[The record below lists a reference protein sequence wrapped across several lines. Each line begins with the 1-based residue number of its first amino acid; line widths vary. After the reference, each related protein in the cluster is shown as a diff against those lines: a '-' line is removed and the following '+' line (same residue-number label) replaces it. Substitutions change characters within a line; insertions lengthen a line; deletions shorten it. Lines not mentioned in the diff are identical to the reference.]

1 MEYRE
6 FGDFVITVICF
17 EDRRKHM
24 FIHCN
29 DLVKSKNDKVSE
41 KRFVRVTSLTRPER
55 IGS

>member
-1 MEYRE
+1 
-6 FGDFVITVICF
+6 
-17 EDRRKHM
+17 M